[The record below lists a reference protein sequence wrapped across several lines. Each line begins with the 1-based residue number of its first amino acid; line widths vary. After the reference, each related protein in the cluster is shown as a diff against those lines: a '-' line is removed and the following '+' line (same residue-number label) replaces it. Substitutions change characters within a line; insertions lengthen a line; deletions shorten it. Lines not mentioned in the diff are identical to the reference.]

1 MKYWAAF
8 AVMSVAV
15 ILSLYFIQRKKIDF
29 KEKNFY
35 LSIFITL
42 ILFVLNFEFTVLSF
56 RIIMNVFIYIV
67 LSKLLFK
74 CLWREAFLI
83 GISILFVNVI
93 SEIIYALLSY
103 KMINLELFIYN
114 NSLKVFVDN
123 FFIGLILTIL
133 SSIIGKLRMYNKLL
147 NFFNK
152 INDVKIIVFS
162 LFLVVSFNFF
172 IWISFFVMRNI
183 YDNGVLPFIGSMI
196 SIFSSIL
203 VFVYLKIN
211 SSYKEVAEK
220 YDLSLKSIEEYEKM
234 IDTSKLVNHETRNQ
248 FLTIRNMSN
257 NKKITNYIDSLLD
270 NKINDNEQLLME
282 VSRLP
287 RSGIRGLIYS
297 KLLDMKE
304 KKINYNLLI
313 DKKIS
318 MNKFSKIEDVL
329 IVDICKILGVFLDN
343 AIEAVEILN
352 ERDIIIEIYADKKD
366 IVFSI
371 TNNFVGELDLEV
383 LSIAKYST
391 KGNGRGYGL
400 SLVKDIINKSNKLE
414 NLTEIFEDNFTQIL
428 KIKM

>member
-343 AIEAVEILN
+343 AIEAVELLK
-352 ERDIIIEIYADKKD
+352 EKDIIIEIYADKKD

-383 LSIAKYST
+383 LSTTKYST

-414 NLTEIFEDNFTQIL
+414 NSTEIYEDNFTQIL